1 MLAGGAQMPVTG
13 ARPTVAAPSLLAFFA
28 LTYLASWS
36 LWIATSFLLASE
48 PSSLGILTNIS
59 GLVLLLGTIAPALVA
74 LALTAH
80 DEGQAG
86 VGALLSRLAI
96 LPAQVRWYVFAV
108 GFMVAI
114 KLGVVFLYR
123 TVTGS
128 WPTVGATP
136 WYIMAVATVFSTPVQ
151 AGEEVGW
158 RGYALPRLARR
169 FGLPAA
175 SLVLGAIWAVW
186 HLPLFFIPGA
196 HSTESFPMY
205 VPAVTAISV
214 VMAWLYWRT
223 NGSLLLTMLMH
234 AAINNSAS
242 IVRAPAVATPFALKP
257 SLVGA
262 LTVVLLWIPA
272 GYVLVR
278 MHAADARDD
287 WVQSKN
293 PLGFGSRP
301 ESHLPPVVR

>member
-1 MLAGGAQMPVTG
+1 MRSL
-13 ARPTVAAPSLLAFFA
+13 VAFVA
-28 LTYLASWS
+28 LTYLATWS
-36 LWIATSFLLASE
+36 LWIATSLLLASE
-48 PSSLGILTNIS
+48 PSSLANLTSIS
-59 GLVLLLGTIAPALVA
+59 GFVLLLGTIAPALVA
-74 LALTAH
+74 LGLTAH

-86 VGALLSRLAI
+86 VGALLSRMAI
-96 LPAQVRWYVFAV
+96 LPAQLRWYVFAV
-108 GFMVAI
+108 GFMAAV

-123 TVTGS
+123 TVIGA

-136 WYIMAVATVFSTPVQ
+136 WYIMAVATVVSTPVQ

-169 FGLPAA
+169 FGLPMA
-175 SLVLGAIWAVW
+175 SLLLGVIWAAW

-196 HSTESFPMY
+196 NSAESFPMY

-242 IVRAPAVATPFALKP
+242 IVRAPAPASPFALEP
-257 SLVGA
+257 SLVGV
-262 LTVVLLWIPA
+262 LTVALLWIPA
-272 GYVLVR
+272 GYALVR
-278 MHAADARDD
+278 MHTADARDD

-293 PLGFGSRP
+293 PLGFASRL
-301 ESHLPPVVR
+301 ESHPPPFVR